1 MEQAEQLLH
10 GRFMTAVDQL
20 STQRIPLRFS
30 RGFSRHAVIAVMAE
44 KFGLKGLRIAAM
56 IGFMAGYLGWRGCT
70 SFVCTLLYGLI
81 AICLIFFIGVVWAA
95 KESLDKFVGQ
105 YQNNAWL
112 IIDESGLGGESL
124 HDRFHFPWE
133 NFRRIALRSGFFLLE
148 TRQGAWMVLPT
159 THFTAQSWTLFKQR
173 LANRAPVQTVIV
185 KQ

>member
-1 MEQAEQLLH
+1 MEQAEQLSH
-10 GRFMTAVDQL
+10 VRFMTAVDHP
-20 STQRIPLRFS
+20 STERIPLRFPS
-30 RGFSRHAVIAVMAE
+30 GFSRHAVIAVMAE

-56 IGFMAGYLGWRGCT
+56 IGFMTGYLVWRGCT

-95 KESLDKFVGQ
+95 KESLDKFVSQ

-112 IIDESGLGGESL
+112 IVDESGLGGESL
-124 HDRFHFPWE
+124 HDRFHLPWE
-133 NFRRIALRSGFFLLE
+133 NFRQIALRSGFFLLE

-159 THFTAQSWTLFKQR
+159 AHFTAQAWTLFRQR
-173 LANRAPVQTVIV
+173 VADRVTVQTRIA